1 MRKIWIF
8 ITVAAVSF
16 FMCALPLFAFTVKS
30 GEDVSI
36 TTSLNDDVYAFGS
49 NILVI
54 EDIEGD
60 LIAAGGRIEVKG
72 KVSQDL
78 MVAGGMINLG
88 GDVGDDVRTAGGII
102 TISGNIGDD
111 LMAAGG
117 QITVKNDAN
126 VGGELM
132 VSGGTIS
139 IGGEVIG
146 DALLSG
152 TNITISG
159 KINGSVKI
167 DDVEEL
173 TVTDGAEIAGD
184 LEYRSAMKA
193 DISDKAKIGGEVKE
207 TIKVVEKEVEVV
219 SKAPWAVFSATYF
232 GSKMISFLSLFV
244 LGIILLLAVPK
255 FFEKFIDRMKRT
267 LGYCVGAGAIM
278 LFGVPIGALIIFL
291 ISIIL
296 FITLIGAGLGL
307 LGIAS
312 NAIIIVLY
320 ALFIYTSTV
329 FLSYFIGRMIL
340 IKTSLNMS
348 KYGWKVLAY
357 LVGLAV
363 VVVAYSIPFAGWVIR
378 FAGVLFGFGG
388 IALVLKDMIFK
399 PKESKA

>member
-1 MRKIWIF
+1 MKKIWIF

-126 VGGELM
+126 VGGELI

-207 TIKVVEKEVEVV
+207 TIKVKEVEVV

-363 VVVAYSIPFAGWVIR
+363 VVVAYSIPFAEWIIR

>member
-1 MRKIWIF
+1 MKKIWIF

-207 TIKVVEKEVEVV
+207 TIKVKEVEVV

>member
-36 TTSLNDDVYAFGS
+36 TTSLNDDVYVFGS
-49 NILVI
+49 NILGI
-54 EDIEGD
+54 EDIVGD

-72 KVSQDL
+72 EVSQDL
-78 MVAGGMINLG
+78 MAAGGMINLD

-102 TISGNIGDD
+102 TISGNIDDD
-111 LMAAGG
+111 LIAAGG
-117 QITVKNDAN
+117 QITVENDAN
-126 VGGELM
+126 VGGELI
-132 VSGGTIS
+132 VSGGTIR
-139 IGGEVIG
+139 IEGKVIG

-167 DDVEEL
+167 DDVEKL
-173 TVTDGAEIAGD
+173 TIADGAEIAGD

-278 LFGVPIGALIIFL
+278 LFGVPIGVLIIFL

-363 VVVAYSIPFAGWVIR
+363 VVVAYSIPFAEWIIR

>member
-1 MRKIWIF
+1 MKKIWIL
-8 ITVAAVSF
+8 ITVVAVSL
-16 FMCALPLFAFTVKS
+16 FMCALPLFAFTAKS
-30 GEDVSI
+30 GENVNI
-36 TTSLNDDVYAFGS
+36 TTSINDDLYAFGS
-49 NILVI
+49 NIMVL

-60 LIAAGGRIEVKG
+60 LIAAGGRIEVTG

-88 GDVGDDVRTAGGII
+88 GDVGDDVRTAGGFI
-102 TISGNIGDD
+102 TISGNIDDD
-111 LMAAGG
+111 LIAAGG

-152 TNITISG
+152 ANITISG

-207 TIKVVEKEVEVV
+207 TIKVKEVEVV

-255 FFEKFIDRMKRT
+255 FFEKFVDRMKST

-278 LFGVPIGALIIFL
+278 LFGVPIGVLIIFL

-296 FITLIGAGLGL
+296 FITIIGAGLGL
-307 LGIAS
+307 LGITS
-312 NAIIIVLY
+312 NVIIIVLY

-363 VVVAYSIPFAGWVIR
+363 VVVAYSIPFAEWIIR

>member
-36 TTSLNDDVYAFGS
+36 TTSLNDDVYVFGS
-49 NILVI
+49 NILII

-78 MVAGGMINLG
+78 MAAGGIINLG
-88 GDVGDDVRTAGGII
+88 GDIGDDVRTAGGII

-111 LMAAGG
+111 LIVAGG
-117 QITVKNDAN
+117 QITVENDAN
-126 VGGELM
+126 VGGELV

-139 IGGEVIG
+139 IEGEVIG

-152 TNITISG
+152 TNIIISG

-173 TVTDGAEIAGD
+173 TVADGAEIAGD

-207 TIKVVEKEVEVV
+207 TIKVKEKEVEVV

-232 GSKMISFLSLFV
+232 GGKVISFLSLFV

-255 FFEKFIDRMKRT
+255 FFEKFVDRMKST

-278 LFGVPIGALIIFL
+278 LFGVPIGVLIIFL

-312 NAIIIVLY
+312 NVIIIVLY

-340 IKTSLNMS
+340 IKTSLDMS
-348 KYGWKVLAY
+348 KYGRKVLVY

-363 VVVAYSIPFAGWVIR
+363 VVVAYSIPFAGWIIR
-378 FAGVLFGFGG
+378 FAGILFGFGG
-388 IALVLKDMIFK
+388 IALVLKDMVFK
-399 PKESKA
+399 PKKK